1 MNAITLVAFENKKN
15 KYLYKKFR
23 FIFYLYNKLSDNLFK
38 EPVLNLYIRNMY
50 PE

>member
-38 EPVLNLYIRNMY
+38 LPVQDLYIHKKY